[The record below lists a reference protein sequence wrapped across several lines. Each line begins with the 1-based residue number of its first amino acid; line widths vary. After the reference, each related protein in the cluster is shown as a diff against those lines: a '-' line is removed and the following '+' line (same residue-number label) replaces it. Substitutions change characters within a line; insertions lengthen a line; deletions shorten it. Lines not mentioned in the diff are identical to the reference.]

1 MQNFILRTEFG
12 HPEHLIITEIDVD
25 QYSVPKQVKASELAA
40 AIKDDDGELSIDY
53 KGYLGEW
60 FYEAENAAS
69 RKQAHKALLDCAIA
83 WFRERGTDV
92 ARDDRLYLEH
102 NAVAQ
107 RIDETQSP
115 F

>member
-12 HPEHLIITEIDVD
+12 HPVHLMITEINID
-25 QYSVPKQVKASELAA
+25 QYTVPKQVKASELAA
-40 AIKDDDGELSIDY
+40 AIVIEYDKLSIDY

-69 RKQAHKALLDCAIA
+69 RKQAHCALLDCAIA

-92 ARDDRLYLEH
+92 ARDDRLYLEQ

-107 RIDETQSP
+107 RFDDTQSP